1 MKSRLMA
8 VLATGGLLVM
18 PGLAN
23 AQETMPAPQAQAQQ
37 QQQQQQNLAT
47 PAASPD
53 MTSQSYGG
61 LPSTNTQAGRRV
73 AEKCRTDPQCNIF
86 FGGS

>member
-23 AQETMPAPQAQAQQ
+23 AQDTMPAPQAQA
-37 QQQQQQNLAT
+37 QQQNLAT

-53 MTSQSYGG
+53 MNSQSYGG
-61 LPSTNTQAGRRV
+61 VPATNTQSGRRA
-73 AEKCRTDPQCNIF
+73 AEKCRIDPQCNIF
-86 FGGS
+86 FGS

>member
-8 VLATGGLLVM
+8 VLAAGGLLVM

-23 AQETMPAPQAQAQQ
+23 AQDTMQAPQT
-37 QQQQQQNLAT
+37 QQQNLAT

-86 FGGS
+86 VGGS

>member
-8 VLATGGLLVM
+8 VLAAGGLLVM

-23 AQETMPAPQAQAQQ
+23 AQDTMQAPQA
-37 QQQQQQNLAT
+37 QQQQNLAT
-47 PAASPD
+47 SAAATD
-53 MTSQSYGG
+53 MTYQSYGG
-61 LPSTNTQAGRRV
+61 MPATSTQAGRRV
-73 AEKCRTDPQCNIF
+73 AERCRTDPQCNIF

>member
-1 MKSRLMA
+1 MKSQLMA
-8 VLATGGLLVM
+8 VLAAGGLLVM

-23 AQETMPAPQAQAQQ
+23 AQATMQAPQAQQQ

-47 PAASPD
+47 PAAYSD
-53 MTSQSYGG
+53 MTYQSYGG
-61 LPSTNTQAGRRV
+61 MPSTNTQAGRRT

>member
-8 VLATGGLLVM
+8 VLAAGGLLVM

-23 AQETMPAPQAQAQQ
+23 AQDTMQAPQA
-37 QQQQQQNLAT
+37 QQQQNLAT
-47 PAASPD
+47 PAAATD
-53 MTSQSYGG
+53 MTYQSYGG
-61 LPSTNTQAGRRV
+61 MPATNTQAGRRV
-73 AEKCRTDPQCNIF
+73 AERCRTDPQCNIF

>member
-1 MKSRLMA
+1 MKSRLMVA
-8 VLATGGLLVM
+8 LAAAGLLAM
-18 PGLAN
+18 AGLAN
-23 AQETMPAPQAQAQQ
+23 AQDTMQAPQAQ
-37 QQQQQQNLAT
+37 QQNPAT

-53 MTSQSYGG
+53 TTSQSYGG
-61 LPSTNTQAGRRV
+61 MPSTNTQSGRRA

>member
-1 MKSRLMA
+1 MKSRLMVA
-8 VLATGGLLVM
+8 LAAAGLLAM

-23 AQETMPAPQAQAQQ
+23 AQDTMQAPQAQQ
-37 QQQQQQNLAT
+37 QQKLAT

-53 MTSQSYGG
+53 TTSQSYGG
-61 LPSTNTQAGRRV
+61 VLPTNTQSGRRA

>member
-8 VLATGGLLVM
+8 VLAAGGLLVM

-23 AQETMPAPQAQAQQ
+23 AQDTMQAPQT
-37 QQQQQQNLAT
+37 QQQNLAT

>member
-8 VLATGGLLVM
+8 VLAAGGLLVM
-18 PGLAN
+18 PGLAS
-23 AQETMPAPQAQAQQ
+23 AQDTMQAPQA
-37 QQQQQQNLAT
+37 QQQQNLAT

-61 LPSTNTQAGRRV
+61 LPSTNTQAGKRA

>member
-23 AQETMPAPQAQAQQ
+23 AQDTMKAPQA
-37 QQQQQQNLAT
+37 QQQQQNLAT
-47 PAASPD
+47 PAASSD
-53 MTSQSYGG
+53 MTYQSYGG
-61 LPSTNTQAGRRV
+61 VPATNTQAGRRA

>member
-8 VLATGGLLVM
+8 VLAAGGLLVL
-18 PGLAN
+18 PGLAS
-23 AQETMPAPQAQAQQ
+23 AQDTMQAPQA
-37 QQQQQQNLAT
+37 QQNLAT
-47 PAASPD
+47 PAASTD
-53 MTSQSYGG
+53 MTYQSYGG
-61 LPSTNTQAGRRV
+61 MPSTNTQAGRRT

>member
-1 MKSRLMA
+1 MKSQLMA
-8 VLATGGLLVM
+8 VLAAGGLLVS
-18 PGLAN
+18 PGLAS
-23 AQETMPAPQAQAQQ
+23 AQDTMQAPQT
-37 QQQQQQNLAT
+37 QQQQQNLAT

-61 LPSTNTQAGRRV
+61 LPSTNTQAGRRA
-73 AEKCRTDPQCNIF
+73 AEKCRTDPKCNIF

>member
-8 VLATGGLLVM
+8 VLAAGGLLVTS
-18 PGLAN
+18 GLAS
-23 AQETMPAPQAQAQQ
+23 AQATIQAPQA

-47 PAASPD
+47 PAASTD
-53 MTSQSYGG
+53 MTYQSYGG
-61 LPSTNTQAGRRV
+61 MPSTNTQAGRRT
-73 AEKCRTDPQCNIF
+73 AERCRTDPQCNIF

>member
-1 MKSRLMA
+1 MKSRLMVA
-8 VLATGGLLVM
+8 LAAAGLLAM

-23 AQETMPAPQAQAQQ
+23 AQDTMQAPQAQ
-37 QQQQQQNLAT
+37 QQNATT
-47 PAASPD
+47 PAASSD
-53 MTSQSYGG
+53 MASQSYGG
-61 LPSTNTQAGRRV
+61 VLPTNTQSGRRA

>member
-1 MKSRLMA
+1 MKSRLMVVFGA
-8 VLATGGLLVM
+8 AGLLVM
-18 PGLAN
+18 TGLAN
-23 AQETMPAPQAQAQQ
+23 AQDTMQAPQAQTQT
-37 QQQQQQNLAT
+37 QNLAT
-47 PAASPD
+47 PAASPE

-61 LPSTNTQAGRRV
+61 VPSTTTQAGRRA

>member
-1 MKSRLMA
+1 MKSRLMV
-8 VLATGGLLVM
+8 VLAAAGLLVM

-37 QQQQQQNLAT
+37 QQQQQQQNLAT

-53 MTSQSYGG
+53 MNSQSYGG
-61 LPSTNTQAGRRV
+61 VPATNTQSGRRA
-73 AEKCRTDPQCNIF
+73 AEKCRIDPQCNIF
-86 FGGS
+86 FGS

>member
-8 VLATGGLLVM
+8 VLAAGGLLVTS
-18 PGLAN
+18 GLAS
-23 AQETMPAPQAQAQQ
+23 AQATMQAPQA

-47 PAASPD
+47 PAASTD
-53 MTSQSYGG
+53 MTYQSYGG
-61 LPSTNTQAGRRV
+61 MSSTNTQAGRRT
-73 AEKCRTDPQCNIF
+73 AERCRTDPQCNIF

>member
-1 MKSRLMA
+1 MKSRLMV
-8 VLATGGLLVM
+8 VLAAAGLLVM

-37 QQQQQQNLAT
+37 QQQNLAT

-53 MTSQSYGG
+53 MNSQSYGG
-61 LPSTNTQAGRRV
+61 VPATNTQSGRRA
-73 AEKCRTDPQCNIF
+73 AEKCRIDPQCNIF
-86 FGGS
+86 FGS

>member
-8 VLATGGLLVM
+8 VLAAGGLLVM

-23 AQETMPAPQAQAQQ
+23 AQATMQAPQA

-47 PAASPD
+47 PAASTD
-53 MTSQSYGG
+53 MTYQSYGG
-61 LPSTNTQAGRRV
+61 MPSTNTQAGRRT
-73 AEKCRTDPQCNIF
+73 AERCRTDPQCNIF

>member
-1 MKSRLMA
+1 MKSQLMA
-8 VLATGGLLVM
+8 VLAAGGLLVM

-23 AQETMPAPQAQAQQ
+23 AQDTKQSPQA
-37 QQQQQQNLAT
+37 QQQQNLAT

-61 LPSTNTQAGRRV
+61 VPSTNTQAGRRA

>member
-1 MKSRLMA
+1 MKSRLMVVFA
-8 VLATGGLLVM
+8 AAGLLVM
-18 PGLAN
+18 TGLAN
-23 AQETMPAPQAQAQQ
+23 AQNTMQAPQAQTQT
-37 QQQQQQNLAT
+37 QQQNLAT
-47 PAASPD
+47 PAASPE

-61 LPSTNTQAGRRV
+61 VPSTNTQAGRRA